1 MDVAEKINSER
12 VKYEDSKLA
21 PGETNWFKVLTSS
34 GFVIRLAI
42 VLIFVVINSLIILN
56 VTLDPNSKSWYNK
69 LHKPDWMPDSIIVV
83 ALFAFL
89 SILLAW
95 VWYRLNEMTTGYWNY
110 AINIWIFVILG
121 LQFFYTLFLYH
132 QQNITAG
139 KYLICFYIGFVGLLF
154 IFSMW
159 LVGFSDV
166 SLYTFIYVAW
176 LALVVSY
183 TFNLHELDKEYKML
197 GLVKNVNSNLYKK
210 KMKMEIV
217 EGIRVTEDGEKI
229 EAVPEEQE

>member
-1 MDVAEKINSER
+1 MDIAEKINSEQ

-34 GFVIRLAI
+34 SFVIRLAI
-42 VLIFVVINSLIILN
+42 VLVFIIINSLIILN
-56 VTLDPNSKSWYNK
+56 VTLDPNSQSWYNK
-69 LHKPDWMPDSIIVV
+69 LYKPDWMPDSIIIV

-95 VWYRLNEMTTGYWNY
+95 VWYRLNEMVSGYWNY
-110 AINIWIFVILG
+110 IVNIWMFVILG
-121 LQFFYTLFLYH
+121 LQFCYTLLLYR
-132 QQNITAG
+132 QQSITAS
-139 KYLICFYIGFVGLLF
+139 KYLVCFYIGFVSLLF
-154 IFSMW
+154 IFCMW
-159 LVGFSDV
+159 YVGFSDV

-176 LALVVSY
+176 LVLVVCY

-197 GLVKNVNSNLYKK
+197 GIVKNTNSKLYKK
-210 KMKMEIV
+210 KITMEVV

-229 EAVPEEQE
+229 EAIPEEQE